1 MIRYPTWS
9 DVSSLDEPEVSNL
22 NEPEVSSLDNLEYQ
36 RNYLKLVICSK
47 TNEKKNGNKRI

>member
-47 TNEKKNGNKRI
+47 TKEKKNGNKRI